1 MHAPDRQPKKRSAH
15 IDDAA
20 NEAPKRSAA
29 RRSATD
35 DRAAASAASHD
46 SDVVN
51 PRATRSSASAASRT
65 AKPPAFYVAVGVAVV
80 AIVVACVLGFMAFSN
95 TSQGRDPNAALGQLE
110 GKTPEEIQKELDR
123 IVEEGMFNISIA
135 SSVEFADGT
144 SEGELRIENVPNNPY
159 LMKVEIT
166 RDDTGEAVYTSGMIE
181 PNHHIQKARLDVDL
195 DAGDY
200 PCTAVFYAYG
210 KDDEQLVGQ
219 AAAKMTVSVLG

>member
-20 NEAPKRSAA
+20 NEASKRSAA
-29 RRSATD
+29 RRPATN
-35 DRAAASAASHD
+35 DRAGAASAA
-46 SDVVN
+46 
-51 PRATRSSASAASRT
+51 RGSASTASRA

-95 TSQGRDPNAALGQLE
+95 VGQGRDPNAALGQLE

-166 RDDTGEAVYTSGMIE
+166 CDDTGEAVYTSGMIE

-210 KDDEQLVGQ
+210 KDEEQLVGQ

>member
-1 MHAPDRQPKKRSAH
+1 MPRTRPPKGAP
-15 IDDAA
+15 
-20 NEAPKRSAA
+20 A
-29 RRSATD
+29 RRPATN
-35 DRAAASAASHD
+35 DRAGAASAA
-46 SDVVN
+46 
-51 PRATRSSASAASRT
+51 RGSASTASRA

-95 TSQGRDPNAALGQLE
+95 VGQGRDPERRARPAGRARR
-110 GKTPEEIQKELDR
+110 PREIQKELDR

>member
-20 NEAPKRSAA
+20 NEASKRSAA
-29 RRSATD
+29 RRPATD
-35 DRAAASAASHD
+35 DRADAASAA
-46 SDVVN
+46 
-51 PRATRSSASAASRT
+51 RGSASTASRA
-65 AKPPAFYVAVGVAVV
+65 AKPPALYVAVGVAVV

>member
-20 NEAPKRSAA
+20 NEASKRSAA
-29 RRSATD
+29 RRPATND
-35 DRAAASAASHD
+35 LAGAASAA
-46 SDVVN
+46 
-51 PRATRSSASAASRT
+51 RGSASTASRA

-95 TSQGRDPNAALGQLE
+95 VGQGRDPNAALGQLE

>member
-20 NEAPKRSAA
+20 NDPSKRSAV
-29 RRSATD
+29 RRFAAD
-35 DRAAASAASHD
+35 DRADDASAA
-46 SDVVN
+46 
-51 PRATRSSASAASRT
+51 RGSASAASRA
-65 AKPPAFYVAVGVAVV
+65 AKPPAFYVAVSVAVV

-95 TSQGRDPNAALGQLE
+95 AGQGRDPNAALGQLE

>member
-1 MHAPDRQPKKRSAH
+1 MCIR
-15 IDDAA
+15 
-20 NEAPKRSAA
+20 
-29 RRSATD
+29 
-35 DRAAASAASHD
+35 D
-46 SDVVN
+46 S
-51 PRATRSSASAASRT
+51 
-65 AKPPAFYVAVGVAVV
+65 
-80 AIVVACVLGFMAFSN
+80 
-95 TSQGRDPNAALGQLE
+95 
-110 GKTPEEIQKELDR
+110 
-123 IVEEGMFNISIA
+123 NISIA

-166 RDDTGEAVYTSGMIE
+166 CDDTGEAVYTSGMIE